1 MKNTLIK
8 ALLVIGVL
16 VPASVL
22 IATML
27 WNGVL
32 TQVVSWAYPINFLQ
46 MFGLMVLIYLI
57 YPGQKP
63 SFKTNAD
70 DN

>member
-8 ALLVIGVL
+8 ALLVIGVI

-22 IATML
+22 LATML

-46 MFGLMVLIYLI
+46 MFGLMVLIYMI
-57 YPGQKP
+57 HPGQKA
-63 SFKTNAD
+63 SFKSKNND
-70 DN
+70 